1 MPFNRMQGSIPR
13 WGLIALAAVMIGAP
27 TVFYAAKWAPF
38 RRAPR
43 AAVNAPRV
51 NAPALDPVALRRKG
65 ITDRLGICAKAR
77 TAKEKEQC
85 YVSER
90 KKCDQESSEKTWCVQ
105 RALVGKLSGTA
116 ATCATV
122 RKASERQRCFQRLW
136 KSEIVTDRKALTG
149 TDRQEVCTGIVA
161 QKDRDRCL
169 AEAARQLRRDG
180 VKDRLLCQQI
190 QNEELRDVCQN
201 EP

>member
-105 RALVGKLSGTA
+105 RTLVGKLSGTA
-116 ATCATV
+116 ATCGTERTVSSKRRCLKQLWRSGATV
-122 RKASERQRCFQRLW
+122 
-136 KSEIVTDRKALTG
+136 DRKALAEA
-149 TDRQEVCTGIVA
+149 DRQSVCATLND
-161 QKDRDRCL
+161 QRDRDRCL
-169 AEAARQLRRDG
+169 LDAVQQSLRDG
-180 VKDRLLCQQI
+180 GTDRSLCQQI
-190 QNEELRDVCQN
+190 QDEDMRSDCND
-201 EP
+201 

>member
-1 MPFNRMQGSIPR
+1 MQYSSVRLGF
-13 WGLIALAAVMIGAP
+13 IALAVVAIGAP
-27 TVFYAAKWAPF
+27 TIFYAATRTPF

-51 NAPALDPVALRRKG
+51 EAPAPDPIALRRKG
-65 ITDRLGICAKAR
+65 ITDRLDLCAKAR

-116 ATCATV
+116 VTCGAERSV
-122 RKASERQRCFQRLW
+122 SGKRRCLKQLWRSEA
-136 KSEIVTDRKALTG
+136 VGDRKTLAG
-149 TDRQEVCTGIVA
+149 TDRQAVCATLSD
-161 QKDRDRCL
+161 QRDRDRCL
-169 AEAARQLRRDG
+169 LNAVQLSLRDG
-180 VKDRLLCQQI
+180 GTDRSLCQQI
-190 QNEELRDVCQN
+190 QDEDMRSDCND
-201 EP
+201 